1 SKPKKDEKTDIKE
14 RRIKN
19 KQKQIFSLNSNE
31 LQYCEGRIPQEII
44 DENKFILDGHIIPKI
59 SERKCLEAAIF
70 CLASQAL
77 VFERASTFAND
88 IAKTSDENLQDN
100 EFVYNLSRQYLRFP
114 EDRFTPFY
122 KYSNKYKG
130 GLTSLAQDIL
140 DNPRELREEIT
151 SNVKFMGLK
160 TTSFWYLCLGGKEL
174 MTLDVHNLRQI
185 SNLDII
191 PIKESH
197 YLGKRRSTG
206 KCIPTGTSN
215 KEYLKIEKEVQ
226 QYFRENMMTNT
237 FLFENGNLDSSFLT
251 ALFWWE
257 GVKIERGIN
266 PYQTNLFKN
275 TLDLGKVLPYHL
287 DE

>member
-1 SKPKKDEKTDIKE
+1 M
-14 RRIKN
+14 
-19 KQKQIFSLNSNE
+19 
-31 LQYCEGRIPQEII
+31 
-44 DENKFILDGHIIPKI
+44 KI
-59 SERKCLEAAIF
+59 
-70 CLASQAL
+70 
-77 VFERASTFAND
+77 
-88 IAKTSDENLQDN
+88 
-100 EFVYNLSRQYLRFP
+100 VYNLSRQNLRFP

-197 YLGKRRSTG
+197 YLHSLLHYFGGKEL
-206 KCIPTGTSN
+206 KL
-215 KEYLKIEKEVQ
+215 KEELIHTKLIYLKI
-226 QYFRENMMTNT
+226 
-237 FLFENGNLDSSFLT
+237 
-251 ALFWWE
+251 
-257 GVKIERGIN
+257 
-266 PYQTNLFKN
+266 
-275 TLDLGKVLPYHL
+275 H
-287 DE
+287 